1 MPGTCKQPEN
11 KEEVDARSSRILDL
25 FQAIK
30 GQPLQGFPVPPIT
43 KWLNGKILAASRGD
57 VTVQHVVRPEMANPT
72 GLLHG
77 GMMCAMLDD
86 VIGMTTA
93 SLGYKGFPIS
103 IDLNVNY
110 LGKVKVGEVVIARGK
125 VAREGRTILN
135 ASAELVDKDGHL
147 VATASSNLLLTG
159 FEPDYVKQVG

>member
-1 MPGTCKQPEN
+1 MPETSKQPEK

-30 GQPLQGFPVPPIT
+30 GQPLQDFPVPPIT
-43 KWLNGKILAASRGD
+43 KWLNGKIVAAVRGE
-57 VTVQHVVRPEMANPT
+57 VTVQHVVRPEMATPT

-86 VIGMTTA
+86 VIGMTSAT
-93 SLGYKGFPIS
+93 LGYKGFLIS
-103 IDLNVNY
+103 IDMNVNY

-125 VAREGRTILN
+125 IAREGRTIVN
-135 ASAELVDKDGHL
+135 ATAELADKDGHL
-147 VATASSNLLLTG
+147 VATSSSNLLLTG
-159 FEPDYVKQVG
+159 HEPDYVKQIG

>member
-1 MPGTCKQPEN
+1 MPGAANQPEN
-11 KEEVDARSSRILDL
+11 QEENDARSSRILDL

-30 GQPLQGFPVPPIT
+30 GQPLQGFPVPPLT
-43 KWLNGKILAASRGD
+43 KWLDGKIVTAARGE

-86 VIGMTTA
+86 VIGMTSAT
-93 SLGYKGFPIS
+93 LGHKGFLLS
-103 IDLNVNY
+103 IDMNVNY

-125 VAREGRTILN
+125 ITREGRTIVN
-135 ASAELVDKDGHL
+135 AIAELMDKDGHL
-147 VATASSNLLLTG
+147 VATASSNMLLTG
-159 FEPDYVKQVG
+159 YEPDYVKQVG

>member
-1 MPGTCKQPEN
+1 MPGACNQPEN
-11 KEEVDARSSRILDL
+11 KEETDARSTRILDL

-30 GQPLQGFPVPPIT
+30 DQPLAGFPVPPFT
-43 KWLNGKILAASRGD
+43 KWLNGRIVAAARGE
-57 VTVQHVVRPEMANPT
+57 VTVEHVVRPEMANPT

-86 VIGMTTA
+86 VIGMTSAT
-93 SLGYKGFPIS
+93 LGHKGFLLS
-103 IDLNVNY
+103 IDMNVNY

-125 VAREGRTILN
+125 IAREGRTIVN
-135 ASAELVDKDGHL
+135 AIAELKDKDGNP

-159 FEPDYVKQVG
+159 YEPDFVKHVG